1 MVGNAGKPKGNES
14 QKQTKKN
21 TKTTSSTQHMPE
33 VHLEGGGQKLNTF
46 QIKNSTAKKG
56 ALQKTKKN
64 SKKTAIY
71 PKIPL

>member
-1 MVGNAGKPKGNES
+1 
-14 QKQTKKN
+14 
-21 TKTTSSTQHMPE
+21 MPE